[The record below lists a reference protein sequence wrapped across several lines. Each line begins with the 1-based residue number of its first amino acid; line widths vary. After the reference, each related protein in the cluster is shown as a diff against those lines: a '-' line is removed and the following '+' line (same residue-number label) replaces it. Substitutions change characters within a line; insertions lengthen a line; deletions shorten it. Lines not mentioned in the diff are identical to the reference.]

1 MLAGEFERKLRR
13 LNRNLRIFCGDN
25 DSKAAGLF
33 TVVRNEYKEICGV
46 DKNYIPEYSIRDAS
60 GYIVKSGFRRVIKL
74 LINQGYIDRRQAEKV
89 FSLSFEYRSPKF
101 KYSSP
106 SLREKLMRKGI
117 PVSEESNGAS

>member
-1 MLAGEFERKLRR
+1 MLAGEFERKLRK

-25 DSKAAGLF
+25 DSRAAGLF

-46 DKNYIPEYSIRDAS
+46 DKNFIPEYTIKDNF
-60 GYIVKSGFRRVIKL
+60 GYIVKSGFRRIIKL
-74 LINQGYIDRRQAEKV
+74 LINQGYIDRKQAERE

-117 PVSEESNGAS
+117 PVSEESNAGS